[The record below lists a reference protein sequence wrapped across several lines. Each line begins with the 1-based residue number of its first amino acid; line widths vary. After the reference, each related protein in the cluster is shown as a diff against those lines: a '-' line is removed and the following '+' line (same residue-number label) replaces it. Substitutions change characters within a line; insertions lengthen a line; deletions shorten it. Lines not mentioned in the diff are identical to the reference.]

1 MDWKTTWMAYGL
13 HLQQCWNKT
22 NFETEIRES
31 ELFFFFFFFRFNFI
45 FISLGIPKSDVS
57 FNSLFGTV
65 YQECTIS
72 CDNGVNSHGSRKIA
86 LNNNH
91 QPNRTL
97 SPLMTYHTFP
107 NPRDL
112 FNFSQLPSKSIYQN
126 LIFIH
131 YTNPHLG

>member
-1 MDWKTTWMAYGL
+1 MAYIF
-13 HLQQCWNKT
+13 NSA
-22 NFETEIRES
+22 ETKQTLKLKLERVI
-31 ELFFFFFFFRFNFI
+31 FFFFLFFFRFNFI

-86 LNNNH
+86 LNNNNH

-97 SPLMTYHTFP
+97 SPLMTYHTFL

-131 YTNPHLG
+131 YTNPLLG